1 VRTAARLSIAGLA
14 AALGGC
20 APSAYD
26 KTRADAESWEAA
38 KSHCTAAAGE
48 TPPGPLRQ
56 ITMRHAFDECLKSRG
71 WERNEITGVPHRHYR
86 R

>member
-1 VRTAARLSIAGLA
+1 MRTATRLAIAGLA

-26 KTRADAESWEAA
+26 KTRADAESWETV
-38 KSHCTAAAGE
+38 KSQCTAAAAE
-48 TPPGPLRQ
+48 APPSPLRH
-56 ITMRHAFDECLKSRG
+56 ITMRHLFDECLKARG
-71 WERNEITGVPHRHYR
+71 WERNEMTGIPHRHYR